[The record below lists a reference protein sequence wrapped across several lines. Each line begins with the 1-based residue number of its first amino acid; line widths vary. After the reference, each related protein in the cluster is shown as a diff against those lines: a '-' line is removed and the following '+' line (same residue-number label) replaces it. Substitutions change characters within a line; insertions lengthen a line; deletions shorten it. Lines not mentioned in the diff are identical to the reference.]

1 VNPGSAPEGDSSG
14 PVEPPQGRGFRSRK
28 REDHARLLIEE
39 LQSSLDD
46 PVKVKRLLLELG
58 RFYDPVMG
66 GAIVEIEHGKRIV
79 GLLEAGRRAEAQA
92 LIQERYEL
100 YIKDRAHLGRSEEG

>member
-1 VNPGSAPEGDSSG
+1 LGGSA
-14 PVEPPQGRGFRSRK
+14 EPRQDRGFRSRK

-39 LQSSLDD
+39 LRSSLEDLAR
-46 PVKVKRLLLELG
+46 VKRILLELG

-79 GLLEAGRRAEAQA
+79 AFLEAGRRAEAEA